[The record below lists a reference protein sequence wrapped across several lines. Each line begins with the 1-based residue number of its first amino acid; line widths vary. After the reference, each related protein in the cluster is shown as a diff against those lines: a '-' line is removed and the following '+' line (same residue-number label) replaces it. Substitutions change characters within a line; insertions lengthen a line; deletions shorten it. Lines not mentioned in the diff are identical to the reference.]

1 MNKFVAELIELGNN
15 MQGTVIKGNREEIK
29 QSLTKAFEISKQRS
43 KLVTNETEYLLSSK
57 KNRDRLLESVAN
69 IKEGKVKV
77 HNIKLDEDEP
87 LNIGHYEQD
96 LSDVISKVA
105 FEVLSK
111 SDRKMDM
118 SSLGKP
124 KSEHRIKAEQ
134 EDDNTIYI
142 TTVEEAEFI
151 AERLNSNE
159 PPNENLRKAFERY
172 NEYMA
177 DPEKMNDLLRIKQE
191 QDIDYDEFEKNL
203 RKMKTVDTLHFENL
217 IIHSS
222 LVFDEFHG
230 DSHKEYCVT
239 FTDQGG
245 TNCFSSVKDVVQ
257 FAKDWSNFKC

>member
-1 MNKFVAELIELGNN
+1 MNKFVAELIQLGNN

-96 LSDVISKVA
+96 LAEAFVKATVLGQPSK
-105 FEVLSK
+105 
-111 SDRKMDM
+111 DY
-118 SSLGKP
+118 SL
-124 KSEHRIKAEQ
+124 EAEAK
-134 EDDNTIYI
+134 NTIYI

-151 AERLNSNE
+151 AERLSSNE

-191 QDIDYDEFEKNL
+191 QDIDYDEFENNL
-203 RKMKTVDTLHFENL
+203 RAMADVDTLHFENL

-222 LVFDEFHG
+222 VAFDEIDG
-230 DSHKEYCVT
+230 SSYKEYCVT